1 MKVYKDYKEIEIKN
15 IKGARVDLY
24 NESIISKVN
33 RERDRIKMRGF
44 KRPFDVVEREN
55 EYYLIGDRISFIAAK
70 TLGYDKIPCL
80 IRDIEKEILLR
91 KLCKILGL
99 DGEEYEMKRKEK
111 RLNYCREKYYKL
123 NACDGIVSYLLDTL
137 VTILIVMTF
146 KTTISLGFLTTVF
159 AICSIVSIYIYQ
171 NKIKN
176 KSNIFSK
183 MKLLSRKISVIS
195 TIPEFIYR
203 AR

>member
-1 MKVYKDYKEIEIKN
+1 MKVYKNYKEIEIKD

-55 EYYLIGDRISFIAAK
+55 EYYLIGDRIDFVAAK

-91 KLCKILGL
+91 KLCKKLGL
-99 DGEEYEMKRKEK
+99 DGEDYEMKRDEK
-111 RLNYCREKYYKL
+111 RLNKCREKYNKL
-123 NACDGIVSYLLDTL
+123 NVL
-137 VTILIVMTF
+137 
-146 KTTISLGFLTTVF
+146 
-159 AICSIVSIYIYQ
+159 
-171 NKIKN
+171 
-176 KSNIFSK
+176 
-183 MKLLSRKISVIS
+183 
-195 TIPEFIYR
+195 
-203 AR
+203 

>member
-1 MKVYKDYKEIEIKN
+1 MKVYKNYKEIEIKD

-55 EYYLIGDRISFIAAK
+55 EYYLMGDRISFAAAK

-91 KLCKILGL
+91 KLCKKLGL
-99 DGEEYEMKRKEK
+99 DGEDYEIKRNEK

-123 NACDGIVSYLLDTL
+123 NVL
-137 VTILIVMTF
+137 
-146 KTTISLGFLTTVF
+146 
-159 AICSIVSIYIYQ
+159 
-171 NKIKN
+171 
-176 KSNIFSK
+176 
-183 MKLLSRKISVIS
+183 
-195 TIPEFIYR
+195 
-203 AR
+203 

>member
-1 MKVYKDYKEIEIKN
+1 MKVYKNYKEIEIKD

-44 KRPFDVVEREN
+44 KRPFEVVEMEN
-55 EYYLIGDRISFIAAK
+55 EYHLIGDRISFVAAK

-91 KLCKILGL
+91 RLCKKLRL
-99 DGEEYEMKRKEK
+99 NGENYEMKRNEK

-123 NACDGIVSYLLDTL
+123 NTL
-137 VTILIVMTF
+137 
-146 KTTISLGFLTTVF
+146 
-159 AICSIVSIYIYQ
+159 
-171 NKIKN
+171 
-176 KSNIFSK
+176 
-183 MKLLSRKISVIS
+183 
-195 TIPEFIYR
+195 
-203 AR
+203 

>member
-1 MKVYKDYKEIEIKN
+1 MKVYKNYKEIEIKD

-33 RERDRIKMRGF
+33 RERDRIKVRGF

-91 KLCKILGL
+91 KLCKKLGL
-99 DGEEYEMKRKEK
+99 DGEDYEMKRNEK

-123 NACDGIVSYLLDTL
+123 NVL
-137 VTILIVMTF
+137 
-146 KTTISLGFLTTVF
+146 
-159 AICSIVSIYIYQ
+159 
-171 NKIKN
+171 
-176 KSNIFSK
+176 
-183 MKLLSRKISVIS
+183 
-195 TIPEFIYR
+195 
-203 AR
+203 